1 MKSVSLLP
9 DAVRQALR
17 AFVNPLAKGE
27 APPAAP
33 ISAYPLIAHEHALS
47 GSPRRTL
54 WVVSDDNI
62 ALEWLRAWTSLKN
75 ADKRKYEIAAL
86 VSWGVIPYSYA
97 PADKEK
103 EYQRTRAEFLI
114 QSKEPCTIVASV
126 EGLSQFIA
134 TDGTAAGNGLVLKAG
149 SRVLRSDLTTFLG
162 GGGYA
167 HTVPVTRPG
176 EFCIKGNVVDVFPPD
191 LDYPVR
197 MDFFGDDI
205 ESIKTFSHE
214 TQRSIQAVAEVRLL
228 SLRPETHNLQEKI
241 TKLVGKLSHG
251 SDELPPILSSA
262 GANLAGYADVY
273 PALRQCSG
281 VDQLWKDSVFIC
293 DAEAVLQRLATINN
307 ERKYLFE
314 RGEGRYR
321 LPVDELFVP
330 SDKVE
335 AFLLQA
341 LTLPL
346 TGDAKDTKLL
356 LARRTALFAQVGL
369 RIQRS

>member
-9 DAVRQALR
+9 DVVRHALR
-17 AFVNPLAKGE
+17 EFINPLAKGE

-33 ISAYPLIAHEHALS
+33 LNTYPLIAHEHALS
-47 GSPRRTL
+47 SAPRRTL

-97 PADKEK
+97 AADKEK

-114 QSKEPCTIVASV
+114 QSAQPCTIVASV

-134 TDGTAAGNGLVLKAG
+134 TDGSTAGSGLVLKSG
-149 SRVLRSDLTTFLG
+149 TRVLRSDLAAFLG

-228 SLRPETHNLQEKI
+228 PLRPETHHLQEQI
-241 TKLVGKLSHG
+241 AKLIGKLKKS

-262 GANLAGYADVY
+262 GANLS
-273 PALRQCSG
+273 L
-281 VDQLWKDSVFIC
+281 IH
-293 DAEAVLQRLATINN
+293 I
-307 ERKYLFE
+307 
-314 RGEGRYR
+314 
-321 LPVDELFVP
+321 
-330 SDKVE
+330 
-335 AFLLQA
+335 
-341 LTLPL
+341 
-346 TGDAKDTKLL
+346 
-356 LARRTALFAQVGL
+356 
-369 RIQRS
+369 